1 MIAFLKTKDDYSV
14 EALREYVDEQY
25 AVVYQSKQSYDDLLH
40 EAHSS
45 WKKTEHSNP
54 VRDEARVLAK
64 REALKKTTRPSRG
77 DCVGRTRGVHGR

>member
-1 MIAFLKTKDDYSV
+1 M

-64 REALKKTTRPSRG
+64 REALKKLQDHQEEIASGELVVFMEDECHLLWG
-77 DCVGRTRGVHGR
+77 DT